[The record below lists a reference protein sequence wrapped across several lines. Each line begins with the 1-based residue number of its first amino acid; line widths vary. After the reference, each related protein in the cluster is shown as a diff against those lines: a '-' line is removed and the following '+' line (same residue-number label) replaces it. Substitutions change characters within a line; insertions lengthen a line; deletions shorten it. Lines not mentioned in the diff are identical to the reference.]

1 MPSVKSETSDTQVGG
16 TASPVLPRLGSDIIQ
31 QAVAEHV
38 GRERRN
44 RTQKYTAQFL
54 LVAIALTLW
63 EIVSGRLVDGMF
75 ISKPSAIAVAMYTGL
90 TQSDMLTHARYTAT
104 EAVLGF
110 ALGSIVAIALA
121 IVIVSIPRGYSV
133 VQPIAVAIYGI
144 PKVALAPL
152 FIIWFGLG
160 IASKVAISGFMV
172 FFIVLLSTMDAL
184 TRTPAGM
191 IKAARILGASRA
203 QILWRVNIP
212 SAVPSIFTSFKLA
225 VPISMIGAVVGEF
238 ISAQKGLGFYIN
250 RATLGFNTASAFAG
264 VFLLMLIVV
273 LMNAILTTIDRRIL
287 PWRNEQHVIGF

>member
-1 MPSVKSETSDTQVGG
+1 MPSANSEIAAEHRRSKTRAAGPG
-16 TASPVLPRLGSDIIQ
+16 LGSEIIQ
-31 QAVAEHV
+31 RAVAEHV

-44 RTQKYTAQFL
+44 QAQKYTAQFL
-54 LVAIALTLW
+54 LIAVALALW

-75 ISKPSAIAVAMYTGL
+75 ISKPSAIAVAMYEGL
-90 TQSDMLTHARYTAT
+90 TQSDMLTHSRYTAT
-104 EAVLGF
+104 EAVMGF
-110 ALGSIVAIALA
+110 VLGSAVAIALA

-184 TRTPAGM
+184 TRTPPGI

>member
-16 TASPVLPRLGSDIIQ
+16 TASPVLPRLASDIIQ
-31 QAVAEHV
+31 KAVAEHV

-90 TQSDMLTHARYTAT
+90 TQSDMLTHARYTAA